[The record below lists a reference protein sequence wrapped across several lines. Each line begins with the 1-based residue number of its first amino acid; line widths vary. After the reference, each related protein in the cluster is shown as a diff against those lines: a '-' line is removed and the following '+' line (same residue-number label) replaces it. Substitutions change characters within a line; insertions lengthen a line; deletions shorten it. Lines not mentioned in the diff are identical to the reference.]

1 MPFARTRPAPK
12 SARKRAGTVSRF
24 FASSE
29 YSAVPSKA
37 IAGAH
42 GKKSDRGGGVGGAP
56 PPRSVVGH
64 SNPTTSHKASLI
76 AQKIPPAPL
85 LAPTGPRKPSVH
97 RGFRPIDGMS
107 DECPVPAIGHASA
120 RSATRPAGSVAF

>member
-1 MPFARTRPAPK
+1 MPFASTRPAPK

-56 PPRSVVGH
+56 PPRSVERTVIPLPPTKQPQSHNFSHGH
-64 SNPTTSHKASLI
+64 PPMATAAPETPVFIGDL
-76 AQKIPPAPL
+76 AQS
-85 LAPTGPRKPSVH
+85 TGSRTNVQNRQDRVQTGGPQRLVH
-97 RGFRPIDGMS
+97 R
-107 DECPVPAIGHASA
+107 
-120 RSATRPAGSVAF
+120 

>member
-1 MPFARTRPAPK
+1 MPFASTRPAPK

-56 PPRSVVGH
+56 PPRSGDAH
-64 SNPTTSHKASLI
+64 SNPTTSHKATLI
-76 AQKIPPAPL
+76 AQNFPQDASVGHS
-85 LAPTGPRKPSVH
+85 GPRKPSVH
-97 RGFRPIDGMS
+97 RGLEPICGMS
-107 DECPVPAIGHASA
+107 D
-120 RSATRPAGSVAF
+120 